1 LSTGEILGLVAGF
14 LTTFSIVPQ
23 IIKVFKNRSSRDISL
38 IFTMMFVAGG
48 VLWLAYGLV
57 DGLLPV
63 IVWNALGVTFNLIL
77 LLAKVWYMRL
87 EKQTG

>member
-1 LSTGEILGLVAGF
+1 MSTGEILGLVAGF

-77 LLAKVWYMRL
+77 LIAKVWYMRL
-87 EKQTG
+87 EKKTG

>member
-1 LSTGEILGLVAGF
+1 MSTGEILGLVAGF

>member
-77 LLAKVWYMRL
+77 LIAKVWYMRL
-87 EKQTG
+87 EKKTG